1 MTTTS
6 PPTKVTAPET
16 ARALH
21 APRRRGLR
29 LWRPILI
36 FIAPF
41 GLLYLLFYAV
51 PIAFAIYQ
59 SLLVVQRV
67 GTFGPAKQVFGG
79 LSQYALVFQDAAFW
93 TSVAR
98 VLLFGV
104 VQVPVMLGLALLFAL
119 LLDSPLL
126 RGKKFFRLAFFA
138 PYAVP
143 GVIAAIMW
151 GFLYAPS
158 LSPFSALTQKVDFLS
173 ADLVLWS
180 IANIVT
186 WVYVGYNMLIIYS
199 ALLAIPQ
206 EIYEAAKLD
215 GANNWQVAM
224 RIKIPLVTPAII
236 LTAVFSIIGTLQLLA
251 EPQTLRSFSSAI
263 NSTYTPNLAVYTTAS
278 IPNYSLAAAFSVVL
292 ALATFILSFVFL
304 KLTQRRAFA

>member
-1 MTTTS
+1 MTTMS
-6 PPTKVTAPET
+6 PPKASAAVRG
-16 ARALH
+16 ARPTH
-21 APRRRGLR
+21 RGLS

-36 FIAPF
+36 FVAPF
-41 GLLYLLFYAV
+41 GILYALFYAV
-51 PIAFAIYQ
+51 PIGYAIYQ
-59 SLLVVQRV
+59 SLLTVQRQ
-67 GTFGPAKQVFGG
+67 GTFGPATQVFGG
-79 LSQYALVFQDAAFW
+79 LVQYEQVFRDSAFW
-93 TSVAR
+93 SSVGR

-104 VQVPVMLGLALLFAL
+104 VQVPAMLLLALVFAL

-151 GFLYAPS
+151 GFLYSPS
-158 LSPFSALTQKVDFLS
+158 LSPFSVLTKNVGFLS

-199 ALLAIPQ
+199 SLLAIPQ

-215 GANNWQVAM
+215 GANNWQVAL
-224 RIKIPLVTPAII
+224 RIKIPLVMPAII

-251 EPQTLRSFSSAI
+251 EPQTLRSFSTAI
-263 NSTYTPNLAVYTTAS
+263 NSSYTPNLAVYTTAS
-278 IPNYSLAAAFSVVL
+278 VPNYSLAAAMSVVL
-292 ALATFILSFVFL
+292 ALFTFALSFVFL

>member
-6 PPTKVTAPET
+6 PPPKVVPRAAPG
-16 ARALH
+16 RLN
-21 APRRRGLR
+21 PKLRGAV
-29 LWRPILI
+29 II
-36 FIAPF
+36 FVAPF
-41 GLLYLLFYAV
+41 GILYVLLYLL
-51 PIAFAIYQ
+51 PIAFAVYQ
-59 SLLVVQRV
+59 SLLTVERE
-67 GTFGPAKQVFGG
+67 GTFGQAQQVFGG
-79 LSQYALVFQDAAFW
+79 LTQYVQVFQDAPFW
-93 TSVAR
+93 AAVGR
-98 VLLFGV
+98 VVLFGI

-126 RGKKFFRLAFFA
+126 RGKKFFRLAFFV

-151 GFLYAPS
+151 GFLYSPS
-158 LSPFSALTQKVDFLS
+158 LSPFSAITEAIPFLG

-186 WVYVGYNMLIIYS
+186 WVFIGYNMLIIYS
-199 ALLAIPQ
+199 SLLSIPE

-215 GANNWQVAM
+215 GANQWQVAW
-224 RIKIPLVTPAII
+224 RIKIPLVMPAVI

-263 NSTYTPNLAVYTTAS
+263 DSSYTPNLAVYTTAS
-278 IPNYSLAAAFSVVL
+278 IPNYNLAAAMSVVL
-292 ALATFILSFVFL
+292 ALATLILSFVFL

>member
-1 MTTTS
+1 MTTLSLQKTE
-6 PPTKVTAPET
+6 APIGGT
-16 ARALH
+16 LSK
-21 APRRRGLR
+21 RRRLS

-41 GLLYLLFYAV
+41 GLLYALFYII

-59 SLLVVQRV
+59 SLLTVQRQ
-67 GTFGPAKQVFGG
+67 GTFGPATQVFGG
-79 LSQYALVFQDAAFW
+79 LSQYALVFQDTAFW
-93 TSVAR
+93 ASVGR

-104 VQVPVMLGLALLFAL
+104 VQVPVMLLLALVFAL

-138 PYAVP
+138 PYAIP

-151 GFLYAPS
+151 GFLYSPS
-158 LSPFSALTQKVDFLS
+158 LSPFSALTKNVDFLS

-199 ALLAIPQ
+199 SLLAIPQ

-215 GANNWQVAM
+215 GANNWQVAI
-224 RIKIPLVTPAII
+224 RIKIPLVVPAII

-304 KLTQRRAFA
+304 KVTQRRAFA

>member
-6 PPTKVTAPET
+6 ATAQVVPTPS
-16 ARALH
+16 
-21 APRRRGLR
+21 RRRGHATHR
-29 LWRPILI
+29 RAIVA

-41 GLLYLLFYAV
+41 ALLYVAFYLV
-51 PIAFAIYQ
+51 PIVYAMIQ
-59 SLLVVQRV
+59 SLMTVERD
-67 GTFGPAKQVFGG
+67 GTFGAARQVFGG
-79 LSQYALVFQDAAFW
+79 LTQYALVFQNEAFW
-93 TSVAR
+93 GSVLR
-98 VLLFGV
+98 VLAFGF
-104 VQVPVMLGLALLFAL
+104 VQVPVMLGLALIFAL

-126 RGKKFFRLAFFA
+126 KGKKFFRLAFFA

-151 GFLYAPS
+151 GFLYSPS
-158 LSPFSALTQKVDFLS
+158 LSPFSAVTENVPFLS
-173 ADLVLWS
+173 SELVLWS

-199 ALLAIPQ
+199 SLLAIPT
-206 EIYEAAKLD
+206 EIYEAAVLD
-215 GANNWQVAM
+215 GASNLQIAWRV
-224 RIKIPLVTPAII
+224 KIPLIIPALI

-263 NSTYTPNLAVYTTAS
+263 SSTFTPNLAVYTTAS
-278 IPNYSLAAAFSVVL
+278 VPNYSLAAAFSVVL
-292 ALATFILSFVFL
+292 ALATFALSFLFL